1 MRYEWQKLRKSKL
14 RLLVVILLACMPFV
28 ILKRGYDTFME
39 DIRFP
44 VIESI
49 RVEEGGFS
57 SVIEKKLDYILY
69 DGITYTGLD
78 AVRKID
84 QVQHE
89 SVCAYTDETCHKAIF
104 DQMNEAYAQLH
115 TKDMI
120 DEEKMTAYYDE
131 HWKEYYEKCKRG
143 ELTYEEY
150 FSYNAKHMASILGDR
165 AKDILPFEGFR
176 IYYKDDYTIAKESL
190 QSVYNYNYKY
200 SEPYQKED
208 YLITRDKIAVIEEHE
223 RTKTNDPMEKSTVE
237 WPKMFTYFSSN
248 EEVSDAQ
255 IAYLNEK
262 FLRIPEIHDGTMA
275 IALMKS
281 FMDAFAHYLPWITLL
296 FGIVFAPV
304 FNQEYRYQTD
314 QIMRS
319 VMVGNKKQAHRK
331 LALCIGSMMGFTLF
345 TLTCIWLLPHVLI
358 GYHSLESYASG
369 IYSYREQMIMCTLLC
384 IVSMLLYSCI
394 LCFLSS
400 YMKSLFSAF
409 LLFLVCIWIG
419 NIGNFINYAWLTRE
433 VLSFF
438 PGTCFLSY
446 HYPEKVFTVF
456 GCIIEQGYLMIVLYA
471 LLALLCGMLACRH
484 YQRKDVEN
492 A

>member
-14 RLLVVILLACMPFV
+14 RLFVVFLLVCMPFV

-39 DIRFP
+39 TIHFP

-49 RVEEGGFS
+49 RIEEGGFS
-57 SVIEKKLDYILY
+57 SVVEQKLDYILY
-69 DGITYTGLD
+69 DGITYRGLD
-78 AVRKID
+78 AVKKID
-84 QVQHE
+84 QIQHE
-89 SVCAYTDETCHKAIF
+89 RVCAYTDETCHQAIF
-104 DQMNEAYAQLH
+104 AQYDEAFAQLR
-115 TKDMI
+115 TEDMI
-120 DEEKMTAYYDE
+120 DEEKMVAYYDE

-150 FSYNAKHMASILGDR
+150 ANYNAEHTASMLGER
-165 AKDILPFEGFR
+165 AKDIMPLEIFH

-190 QSVYNYNYKY
+190 LSIYNYNAKY
-200 SEPYQKED
+200 MEPYQKED
-208 YLITRDKIAVIEEHE
+208 YLITRDKIAIIEAYYRTQSNNPME
-223 RTKTNDPMEKSTVE
+223 RTSIE
-237 WPKMFTYFSSN
+237 WPKMFIKISSN

-262 FLRIPEIHDGTMA
+262 FLSIPEIHDGTMA
-275 IALMKS
+275 IAFMKS
-281 FMDAFAHYLPWITLL
+281 LMDAFAHYLPWICLL
-296 FGIVFAPV
+296 FAVLFASL
-304 FNQEYRYQTD
+304 FNQEYRYKTD

-319 VMVGNKKQAHRK
+319 VIVGNKMQARRK
-331 LALCIGSMMGFTLF
+331 LALCIGSMMSFTTFTL
-345 TLTCIWLLPHVLI
+345 LCIWLLPHVLI

-384 IVSMLLYSCI
+384 MVSMLLYSCI

-456 GCIIEQGYLMIVLYA
+456 GCIIEQGYLMIAGYGFAAVI
-471 LLALLCGMLACRH
+471 CGMFAYRH